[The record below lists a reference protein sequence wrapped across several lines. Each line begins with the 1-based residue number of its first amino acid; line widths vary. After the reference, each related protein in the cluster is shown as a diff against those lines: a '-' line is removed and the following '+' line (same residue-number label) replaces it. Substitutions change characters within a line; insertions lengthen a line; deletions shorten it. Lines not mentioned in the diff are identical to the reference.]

1 MVPDLTII
9 EQNEPGLG
17 VLQTLQADRYRK
29 VVDGVTVKGDQTQ
42 RAENITSPV
51 ESEEVALWHS
61 LPLYHQ

>member
-1 MVPDLTII
+1 MVPDPTII